1 MSEAKSTKQPE
12 AKKTK
17 QPEAKSTKQ
26 LNIKTENLIIT
37 PKCRPKFSAPIRLP
51 KKISGKAV
59 IKGTTSAIFYEE
71 FHRESTKP
79 INTDSVSANH
89 KVDTKTDHPQT
100 AAINN
105 TLQHFRQ
112 FNCQSTLDHIR
123 NMLTTISEKH
133 LLDSNVQR
141 NEFIFPYH
149 DNYFRFKT
157 TEKTK
162 CYNLEGR
169 PCLIEDCIGYNVVV
183 NLSVTPYDFNKDD
196 KRLIGVSVKA
206 DQIKMFVRKE

>member
-1 MSEAKSTKQPE
+1 MSE

-17 QPEAKSTKQ
+17 Q
-26 LNIKTENLIIT
+26 LNTKTENLTIT
-37 PKCRPKFSAPIRLP
+37 PKGRSKFSAPIRLQ

-79 INTDSVSANH
+79 INTVSVSVNH
-89 KVDTKTDHPQT
+89 KVDD
-100 AAINN
+100 

-112 FNCQSTLDHIR
+112 FNSQPTLDHIR
-123 NMLTTISEKH
+123 NMLIAISEKH

-183 NLSVTPYDFNKDD
+183 NLSITPYDFSKGDR
-196 KRLIGVSVKA
+196 RLIGVSVKA